1 MDASYPASLQQM
13 LSLIRARH
21 YSIRTE
27 QSYIDWVTRFM
38 RGCAG
43 QSIAEVKR
51 TDVGRYLSYLATA
64 RTV

>member
-1 MDASYPASLQQM
+1 MDASYQVSLRRM
-13 LSLIRARH
+13 LSLLRARH

-27 QSYIDWVTRFM
+27 QAYIDWVTRFM

-51 TDVGRYLSYLATA
+51 TDVERYLSYLATE
-64 RTV
+64 RTI